1 MGTWDDAR
9 VLWAASRPAQLL
21 LIAGV
26 YALGVKIAVA
36 SGATISLPALV
47 AGLGTLLP
55 VAVSVHYVNEYADY
69 ETDALTDRTP
79 FSGGSGALPESSLG
93 RRVVLRAAGALFTL
107 GLGLAL
113 LFTASGVLPP
123 TALALL
129 GVIAAFGWQ
138 YSLGPLELAW
148 RGWGELDNAALGGLA
163 LPVYGAAVVGGP
175 LGRVALASIPFF
187 LVVLLNLFA
196 TQWPDREAD
205 AAVGKNT
212 LAVQWPRQRLRVT
225 YVSVALLAAAAV
237 IVLQPAVLPRPVALA
252 SVVALPLLVVGALG
266 YTKRRV
272 PWPTVTAMVAL
283 ALAQFAAW
291 CWVAGQSVF

>member
-1 MGTWDDAR
+1 MERLEKSR

-26 YALGVKIAVA
+26 YALGVKIADA
-36 SGATISLPALV
+36 SGVTVSLPALI
-47 AGLGTLLP
+47 AGLGALLP
-55 VAVSVHYVNEYADY
+55 VAVSVHYTNEYADY

-79 FSGGSGALPESSLG
+79 FSGGSGALPASGLD
-93 RRVVLRAAGALFTL
+93 RRVVLRAAAWLLAL

-113 LFTASGVLPP
+113 LFSASGVLPP
-123 TALALL
+123 VALALL
-129 GVIAAFGWQ
+129 ALIAVFGWQ

-148 RGWGELDNAALGGLA
+148 RGWGELDNAALGGLV

-175 LGRVALASIPFF
+175 LGHVALVSVPFF

-212 LAVQWPRQRLRVT
+212 LAVQWSRHRLRAT
-225 YVSVALLAAAAV
+225 YVSVALLAAIAV
-237 IVLQPAVLPRPVALA
+237 VVLQPTVLPRPVALA
-252 SVVALPLLVVGALG
+252 SVVAAPLLVVGALG

-272 PWPTVTAMVAL
+272 PWPTVSAMVAL

-291 CWVAGQSVF
+291 CWVAT